1 MSDPYPAT
9 NFSSPKAHSR
19 DLLSPLKVTLDQ
31 WRALVAVVDHGGFS
45 QASAILNRSQS
56 TLSYGVGK
64 LERLLGVKVFEIQ
77 GRSAKLTETGQVLYR
92 RAKELLD
99 QAHGLEQIATQL
111 SLGVEAQI
119 SIAVEAIYPQEKL
132 YAALSRLSESYPS
145 TRVEVFESV
154 LSGGQALFDAGQID
168 LLISSLS
175 NTSAECRLL
184 EHVSFSC
191 VSAPN
196 HPLQSIAKPT
206 LHDLEQHRQVVTR
219 DSGPNRSMSAPWLKS
234 EQRWTVSN
242 LPAAITAI
250 RQGMGFAWL
259 PDHMIEPLVAR
270 GELKTLQIS
279 GHQREAQL
287 YLIHRSIDELG
298 QVARALVSILGA

>member
-1 MSDPYPAT
+1 MHKPNSDPKISASEA
-9 NFSSPKAHSR
+9 NSR

-45 QASAILNRSQS
+45 QASAVLNRSQS
-56 TLSYGVGK
+56 TLSYGVNK
-64 LERLLGVKVFEIQ
+64 LERLLGVNAFETQ

-92 RAKELLD
+92 RARELLD
-99 QAHGLEQIATQL
+99 QAQGLEQIAAQL

-119 SIAVEAIYPQEKL
+119 SVAVEAIYPQEKL
-132 YAALSRLSESYPS
+132 YAALSLLSESYPA
-145 TRVEVFESV
+145 TRIEVFESV
-154 LSGGQALFDAGQID
+154 LSGGQALFDTGQID
-168 LLISSLS
+168 LLISSLPK
-175 NTSAECRLL
+175 TSAECRLL

-191 VSAPN
+191 VSAPS

-219 DSGPNRSMSAPWLKS
+219 DSGPNRILNAPWLKS

-259 PDHMIEPLVAR
+259 PEHMIEPLVSR

-287 YLIHRSIDELG
+287 YLIHRRTDELG
-298 QVARALVSILGA
+298 QVARALISILGA